1 MKKLFIVIIL
11 CVLSMACQNI
21 EMPEKPDDLIDRN
34 TMVEILV
41 DTYLSNAVRSKNF
54 QEVKDENIRLEKY
67 IYEKYAIDSLQF
79 VKSNA
84 YYTADMDGYL
94 KLLYEVEQKLNNM
107 KGEEEVVLE
116 PNQNSKPKANKDIHP
131 EDDEN

>member
-1 MKKLFIVIIL
+1 MKKLFVVFIL
-11 CVLSMACQNI
+11 SLLSISCQNI
-21 EMPEKPDDLIDRN
+21 EMPEKPDNLIDRN

-67 IYEKYAIDSLQF
+67 IYQKYAIDSLQF
-79 VKSNA
+79 VRSNA

-94 KLLYEVEQKLNNM
+94 LILKEVEQKLNDM
-107 KGEEEVVLE
+107 KGEEVEVELKKE
-116 PNQNSKPKANKDIHP
+116 YKTKADKNLDP
-131 EDDEN
+131 DDEDL